1 MAGAESGVE
10 AIRSADTAMEG
21 IVNASA
27 LEEQGGKTSD
37 KELVTEARKV
47 DPRTVV
53 GQLPVPFELTVS
65 PFHVRVVQ
73 EPTQH
78 IQREGMVVDPPDVC
92 GPEPTTPLFTGRSP
106 TPDHI
111 FEIQSERSLPVSQS
125 SSLSATSS
133 EESLDLTLEREKD
146 LKASRSY
153 SRELE
158 KALISQLDLANCKL
172 LLWLV
177 ECTPSGCG

>member
-1 MAGAESGVE
+1 MAGEESGVE

-27 LEEQGGKTSD
+27 LEEQGGKTGD

-53 GQLPVPFELTVS
+53 GQLPVPFELTV
-65 PFHVRVVQ
+65 Q
-73 EPTQH
+73 EPIQH
-78 IQREGMVVDPPDVC
+78 IQREGMVVGPPDVS
-92 GPEPTTPLFTGRSP
+92 GPEPTTPIFTGRSP
-106 TPDHI
+106 THDHI
-111 FEIQSERSLPVSQS
+111 FEIQSERSLPVSRS
-125 SSLSATSS
+125 SSLSATLS
-133 EESLDLTLEREKD
+133 EESLDLTLECLKKD

-158 KALISQLDLANCKL
+158 KALILQLDLANCKL

>member
-1 MAGAESGVE
+1 MAGAESDVE
-10 AIRSADTAMEG
+10 AISSADAAMEG

-27 LEEQGGKTSD
+27 LEEQGGKTGD

-65 PFHVRVVQ
+65 PLQV
-73 EPTQH
+73 PTQY
-78 IQREGMVVDPPDVC
+78 IQREGMVVDPPDEC

-106 TPDHI
+106 TSAHI

-133 EESLDLTLEREKD
+133 KEALDLTREHFRRLRKD
-146 LKASRSY
+146 VKASRSY

-172 LLWLV
+172 LL
-177 ECTPSGCG
+177 